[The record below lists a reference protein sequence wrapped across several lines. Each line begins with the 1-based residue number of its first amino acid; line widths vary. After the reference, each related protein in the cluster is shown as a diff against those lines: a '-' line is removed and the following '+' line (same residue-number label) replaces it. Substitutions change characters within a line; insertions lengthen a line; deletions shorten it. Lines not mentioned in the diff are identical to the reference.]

1 MRINYFSPLL
11 PAQSGISEVAEQT
24 IPALSRYADV
34 TVWTDQTQWSQELER
49 SATIRQYNPATVTW
63 QELQQAD
70 LNVYHLGNNVQF
82 HHSIWQVSRLVPGLV
97 VLHDP
102 KLQHLFFGMRCTRNQ
117 DHEGYIREISRWYGP
132 EAGVTARRFL
142 GQELPIAAVE
152 DFAMTEWA
160 LGPAAAVLV
169 HTQTALGE
177 LRAMDRW
184 PIGYHPLPFHA
195 PPLLRSRPVAAPPY
209 RLVVFGYIAYNR
221 RVEAVLEALAGLP
234 ERHQFQLDIYGKLDE
249 AAQIEQAIAQF
260 DLTAQVTVHGFV
272 EDAVLDAA
280 LATAHLAINLRY
292 PTMGEASISQLR
304 IWRHAL
310 PALVTQ
316 VGWYAEQ
323 PDDVVC
329 FVRPEQEV
337 ADIQQHLR
345 DLIAQPDRFTAIGQR
360 GRQRLE
366 THHAPDAYAQAIV
379 AFAHQL
385 KPGNPHLTTQY
396 LVERSASILN
406 RWQSSDL
413 GDRELNRLSAAI
425 SWLSQTV

>member
-82 HHSIWQVSRLVPGLV
+82 HHSIWQVSRLVPGLM

-132 EAGVTARRFL
+132 AAGVTARRFL

-177 LRAMDRW
+177 LSAMDRW

-195 PPLLRSRPVAAPPY
+195 PPLLRPRPDAAPPY
-209 RLVVFGYIAYNR
+209 RLIVFGYISYNR
-221 RVEAVLEALAGLP
+221 RVEAVLEALAGLL
-234 ERHQFQLDIYGKLDE
+234 ERHLFELDIYGKLDE
-249 AAQIEQAIAQF
+249 AANIEQTIAQF

-323 PDDVVC
+323 PDDVVG

-345 DLIAQPDRFTAIGQR
+345 DLIAQPDRFTAMGQR

-366 THHAPDAYAQAIV
+366 TLHAPDAYAQAIV

-385 KPGNPHLTTQY
+385 KPGNPHLTTQH

-406 RWQSSDL
+406 RWQTSDL
-413 GDRELNRLSAAI
+413 GDRELHRLSAAI
-425 SWLSQTV
+425 SWLSQD

>member
-177 LRAMDRW
+177 LSAMDRW

-195 PPLLRSRPVAAPPY
+195 PPLLRPRPDAAPPY
-209 RLVVFGYIAYNR
+209 RLIVFGYISYNR
-221 RVEAVLEALAGLP
+221 RVEAVLEALAGLL
-234 ERHQFQLDIYGKLDE
+234 ERHLFELDIYGKLDE
-249 AAQIEQAIAQF
+249 AANIEQTIAQF

-323 PDDVVC
+323 PDDVVG

-345 DLIAQPDRFTAIGQR
+345 DLIAQPDRFTAMGQR

-366 THHAPDAYAQAIV
+366 TLHAPDAYAQAIV

-385 KPGNPHLTTQY
+385 KPGNPHLTTQH

-406 RWQSSDL
+406 RWQTSDL
-413 GDRELNRLSAAI
+413 GDRELHRLSAAI
-425 SWLSQTV
+425 SWLSQD

>member
-82 HHSIWQVSRLVPGLV
+82 HHSIWQVSRLVPGLM

-102 KLQHLFFGMRCTRNQ
+102 KLQHLFFGIRCTRNQ

-177 LRAMDRW
+177 LSAMDRW

-195 PPLLRSRPVAAPPY
+195 PALLRPRPDAAPPY
-209 RLVVFGYIAYNR
+209 RLIVFGYISYNR

-234 ERHQFQLDIYGKLDE
+234 ERHLFELDIYGKLDE
-249 AAQIEQAIAQF
+249 AANIEQTIAQF
-260 DLTAQVTVHGFV
+260 NLTAQVTVHGFV

-323 PDDVVC
+323 PDDVVG

-345 DLIAQPDRFTAIGQR
+345 DLIAQPDRFTAMGQR

-366 THHAPDAYAQAIV
+366 TLHAPDAYAQAIV

-385 KPGNPHLTTQY
+385 KPGNPHLTTQH

-406 RWQSSDL
+406 RWQTSDL
-413 GDRELNRLSAAI
+413 GDRELHRLSAAI
-425 SWLSQTV
+425 SWLSQD